1 MLQET
6 SFFLTLDYTAQK
18 VRVARA
24 ERIQL
29 LAIANNAWHEYQK
42 FVDEDPRWQNPN
54 CSETHLEEFRKRLS
68 LLRINAELADQAA
81 KVAYQK
87 IGILE
92 AKLFQILGS
101 VA

>member
-6 SFFLTLDYTAQK
+6 SFFTDLESTAQK
-18 VRVARA
+18 VRKAHA
-24 ERIQL
+24 ERILL
-29 LAIANNAWHEYQK
+29 LAIANDAWHEYQK

-54 CSETHLEEFRKRLS
+54 CPERDLEEFRKRLS

-81 KVAYQK
+81 KTAYQK
-87 IGILE
+87 IGIWE